1 MASLVLIAVM
11 VSAYS
16 GIFLTCIWLGCVAER
31 DLFPV
36 RQTTQPL
43 TLPAAQPQA
52 TPRRVADAPRGETHR
67 APRGTVTA

>member
-16 GIFLTCIWLGCVAER
+16 GIFLTCIWLGCAAER

-36 RQTTQPL
+36 CQTTQPL

-52 TPRRVADAPRGETHR
+52 TPRRVTDAPRCVSPRT
-67 APRGTVTA
+67 PRGTVTA